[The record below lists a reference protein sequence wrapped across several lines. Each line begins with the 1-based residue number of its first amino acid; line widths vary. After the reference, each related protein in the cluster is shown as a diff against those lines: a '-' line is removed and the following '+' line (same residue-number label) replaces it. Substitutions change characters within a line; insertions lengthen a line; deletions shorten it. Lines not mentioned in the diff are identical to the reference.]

1 MGIVVY
7 SPYYGVMQDFDPQPR
22 SSHISSRSAWGGLP
36 GGKGFEGDHVWKSG
50 WFSRLPRFGLGFR
63 V

>member
-22 SSHISSRSAWGGLP
+22 SSHISSRSAWEGCREARALKETMSGSLAGSP
-36 GGKGFEGDHVWKSG
+36 GC
-50 WFSRLPRFGLGFR
+50 LGS